1 MAKQLLKLKCSNS
14 KCALREDVYS
24 GSMQWITVVMT
35 VLCVV
40 FLFSGTVRADN
51 PFDSGSYPVGWWTT
65 MDPNSVVDVYYAGGN
80 TILAYWGS
88 AAPSSRHQFLNEA
101 AAGDIRV
108 IMEVDPV
115 LIANGDAAGIRN
127 LVSTYDSYPAV
138 AAWNTGDEPYWN
150 GGIPLSKMQIAYDA
164 IKMEST
170 KPVTICFSEPA
181 VERGITYDWRNA
193 YDQFQID
200 SYPSRI
206 GEPEFSRLETKWKPD
221 MQNALSQSLLA
232 DKPWWSVM
240 AGWSNYE
247 GETSNYRLQTYNET
261 RFMNY
266 YSLSKD
272 TTGLIQY
279 VYYRN
284 KITVAHPGEAYPYDG
299 PTWFNEVWTPLAG
312 EINTIG
318 MALQNGILLGA
329 ASDDTADVR
338 TDVYYDPDTEKYY
351 MITMNETT
359 GSETTTFTV
368 DLEDP
373 PGEKFISAT
382 PLFEGAR
389 PVIPIIGDQF
399 SDEFSQYEIHVY
411 ELVTMLLGDANGS
424 GTVSAD
430 DYGSVQANFG
440 ATGAPGIPGDA
451 NGSGAVSADDYGS
464 VQASFGATMGMG
476 SAPVPEP
483 TTILLLG
490 VGSLLLTRR
499 KRR

>member
-127 LVSTYDSYPAV
+127 LVSTYDDYPAV
-138 AAWNTGDEPYWN
+138 AGWSTGDEPYWM
-150 GGIPLSKMQIAYDA
+150 GGLTLSKMQIAYDA

-170 KPVTICFSEPA
+170 KPVVICFSEPA
-181 VERGITYDWRNA
+181 VERGIPYDWRSA
-193 YDQFQID
+193 YDQFLID
-200 SYPSRI
+200 SYPARV
-206 GEPEFSRLETKWKPD
+206 GEAEFSRLDTKWKLD

-232 DKPWWSVM
+232 DRPWWSVM
-240 AGWSNYE
+240 QGWGKAVGE
-247 GETSNYRLQTYNET
+247 ETSDHRLPTFNET

-272 TTGLIQY
+272 ATGLLQY

-284 KITVAHPGEAYPYDG
+284 KLTPAQPDEAYPYDG
-299 PTWFNEVWTPLAG
+299 PTWFDEVWTPLAA

-318 MALQNGILLGA
+318 MSLQNGKLSGA
-329 ASDDTADVR
+329 ASDDTPDVR
-338 TDVYYDPDTEKYY
+338 TDVYYDPDTGKYY
-351 MITMNETT
+351 MVAMNETT

-368 DLEDP
+368 DLDP
-373 PGEKFISAT
+373 PGEKLILAT

-389 PVIPIIGDQF
+389 PVIPFVGTQF
-399 SDEFSQYEIHVY
+399 SDEFSDYEVHVY
-411 ELVTMLLGDANGS
+411 ELMTMLLGDANGD
-424 GTVSAD
+424 GVVSAD
-430 DYGSVQANFG
+430 DY
-440 ATGAPGIPGDA
+440 
-451 NGSGAVSADDYGS
+451 
-464 VQASFGATMGMG
+464 AS
-476 SAPVPEP
+476 
-483 TTILLLG
+483 
-490 VGSLLLTRR
+490 
-499 KRR
+499 